1 MPIINSLISW
11 INLKRLNQI
20 DDIRHNPFYYQ
31 EETFNY
37 LIWKADK
44 TEFGKMYDFRS
55 IDSIEKFQSMVPIS
69 SYEDLYPFIHRM
81 MKGESNILWPRDV
94 KWFAKSSGTT
104 NEKSKYIP
112 VSKDS
117 LEESHFKGGKDVF
130 VLYTD
135 SVPESKI
142 YTGKGLTLGGSHQV
156 NPINDQSRVGDLSAI
171 YIENVPFF
179 LDLKRT
185 PDASIALID
194 EFDEKIKRIA
204 EVSINENVTSI
215 VGVPSWNLIMLK
227 YILETT
233 GKDHIHEIWPNL
245 EVFVHGGINFEPYRE
260 QYKKILPAPGMNYI
274 ETYNA
279 SEGFF
284 AIQDDLSDSSMLL
297 MMDYG
302 IFYEFIPFEDIDKA
316 KPRTLTVADVEIGKV
331 YAVVIS
337 TTGGLWRYLIGD
349 TIEFTSLYPHKIIIK
364 GRTKHYINAFGEE
377 LMIDNAERALKKT
390 CDKTE
395 SIISEYTAAPKYI
408 DNESKGRH
416 QWLIEFAKE
425 PQSFE
430 EFTKILD
437 LELQK
442 LNSDYEAKR
451 KTGSTLD
458 MPELIIAR
466 SGLFMDWMKKR
477 GKLGGQNK
485 IPRLANHREYIEE
498 LVGMNDI

>member
-37 LIWKADK
+37 LMWKADR
-44 TEFGKMYDFRS
+44 TEWGKKYDYRN
-55 IDSIEKFQSMVPIS
+55 IKSIETYQDRVPIS
-69 SYEDLYPFIHRM
+69 GYEDLQPYIHRM
-81 MKGESNILWPRDV
+81 MEGESNVLWPRYI
-94 KWFAKSSGTT
+94 KWYAKSSGTT
-104 NEKSKYIP
+104 NDKSKYIP
-112 VSKDS
+112 VSRDS
-117 LEESHFKGGKDVF
+117 LEECHFKGGKDVF

-135 SVPESKI
+135 NVPDTKT

-156 NPINDQSRVGDLSAI
+156 SNVNDQSRVGDLSAI

-185 PDASIALID
+185 PEASIALI
-194 EFDEKIKRIA
+194 EKFEEKIQRIA
-204 EVSINENVTSI
+204 ETSIKENVTSI

-227 YILETT
+227 HILEAT
-233 GKDHIHEIWPNL
+233 GKDNIHEIWPNL

-260 QYKKILPAPGMNYI
+260 QYQKILPNPGMNYI

-284 AIQDDLSDSSMLL
+284 AIQDDLNDRSMLL

-302 IFYEFIPFEDIDKA
+302 IFYEFIPFEDIDKEN
-316 KPRTLTVADVEIGKV
+316 PNTLTVADVETNKV

-337 TTGGLWRYLIGD
+337 TNGGLWRYMLGD
-349 TIEFTSLYPHKIIIK
+349 TVEFTSLYPHKIIIK

-377 LMIDNAERALKKT
+377 LMIENAELALKNTCAKT
-390 CDKTE
+390 DA
-395 SIISEYTAAPKYI
+395 IISEYTAAPKYI
-408 DNESKGRH
+408 DDESKGRH
-416 QWLIEFAKE
+416 QWLIEFARDPE
-425 PQSFE
+425 SHVQFAE
-430 EFTKILD
+430 ILD
-437 LELQK
+437 KELQK
-442 LNSDYEAKR
+442 VNSDYEAKR
-451 KTGSTLD
+451 QTGSTLD
-458 MPELIIAR
+458 APELIPAKK
-466 SGLFMDWMKKR
+466 SLFIEWMRKR
-477 GKLGGQNK
+477 GKMGGQNK

-498 LVGMNDI
+498 LMELNN